1 MANNTMEL
9 QPNSGKTYEDGL
21 GSYLQ
26 EIRQYPLLTQEE
38 ERALAVACAAG
49 EQEALRRM
57 VNCNLRLV
65 VSVAREYT
73 GRGVPLMDLIQEG
86 NIGLIVAARK
96 FDYHMECRFST
107 YATKWIRQGIT
118 RGLMNH
124 AGLIRVPV
132 HTAEQMRKLMGVKAA
147 LLQRTGQE
155 PDTETLAQ
163 NTGIPKEKVE
173 KLLQL
178 IPETCSLDAPA
189 GEDGDGTIGQLLPD
203 DMARQ
208 PQESLV
214 QAQLLEAM
222 DSLLQQLS
230 DRQQL
235 ILRLH
240 FGMDD
245 GVCHSLEDIA
255 RVLGVS
261 KERVRQIERQ
271 AFARIKTLGAE
282 MGLEDYLEE

>member
-1 MANNTMEL
+1 MATEVLEKKSYGAVDQEL
-9 QPNSGKTYEDGL
+9 GN
-21 GSYLQ
+21 YLQ
-26 EIRQYPLLTQEE
+26 EIRRYPRLTQEQ
-38 ERALAVACAAG
+38 ERELAVRCAAG
-49 EQEALRRM
+49 DQEAIRKM
-57 VNCNLRLV
+57 VTSNLRLV
-65 VSVAREYT
+65 VAVAREYS

-96 FDYHMECRFST
+96 FDYTLDYRFST

-118 RGLMNH
+118 RCLMNH

-132 HTAEQMRKLMGVKAA
+132 HTAERMRKLMSAKASYI
-147 LLQRTGQE
+147 QENGQE
-155 PDTETLAQ
+155 PEQETLAQ
-163 NTGIPKEKVE
+163 VTGIPREKVE

-189 GEDGDGTIGQLLPD
+189 GEDGEGTLGQLLPD
-203 DMARQ
+203 RSTAQ

-222 DSLLQQLS
+222 DSLMGRLDQ
-230 DRQQL
+230 RQQT

-245 GVCHSLEDIA
+245 GTCHSLEEISGM
-255 RVLGVS
+255 LGIS
-261 KERVRQIERQ
+261 KERTRQVEHQ
-271 AFARIKTLGAE
+271 AFAKLKTMGAE
-282 MGLEDYLEE
+282 MGLEDFLED